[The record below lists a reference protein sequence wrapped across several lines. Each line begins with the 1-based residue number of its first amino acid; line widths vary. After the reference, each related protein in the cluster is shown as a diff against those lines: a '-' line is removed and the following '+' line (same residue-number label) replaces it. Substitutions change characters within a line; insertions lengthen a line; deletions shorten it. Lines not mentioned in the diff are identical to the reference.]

1 MKFEQ
6 KIIMLKFKLCDLKLF
21 ITGCICLKQDLSFDL
36 NIKKMM
42 GWHDG
47 TKPCSGNQNSCMDSE
62 CDWGPL
68 SFYFYQ
74 LKTHSCWQN
83 LAGRCPKF

>member
-6 KIIMLKFKLCDLKLF
+6 KIIMLKFKLCDFETIYHRMHLF
-21 ITGCICLKQDLSFDL
+21 ETGFVFDL

-47 TKPCSGNQNSCMDSE
+47 TKPCSKSE
-62 CDWGPL
+62 LLHGLWVWLGA
-68 SFYFYQ
+68 FVIYFI
-74 LKTHSCWQN
+74 N
-83 LAGRCPKF
+83 

>member
-1 MKFEQ
+1 MRLFE
-6 KIIMLKFKLCDLKLF
+6 
-21 ITGCICLKQDLSFDL
+21 TGFVFDL

-68 SFYFYQ
+68 SFYFHFY
-74 LKTHSCWQN
+74 LVIIPVEEEMSYWSVYKE
-83 LAGRCPKF
+83 FII